1 MGHVSA
7 TSSVTRVNRGTT
19 AVLRFCYRGT
29 SPGLGAAM
37 AGQLRGHLDDLVA
50 ELSQVNLLI
59 LRGEAGGD
67 FCPASDADAS
77 DVLAQC
83 VEHLYMLTVPV
94 MAAVDNRCADAG
106 VALALAC
113 DIVIV
118 TDQTVLALQPA
129 DVDEKTVTVL
139 SERAGR
145 VRAAAMALTG
155 ASLTGVQAQ
164 QAGIAQVCVPSSD
177 FEAAVA
183 RLTDAIGSASAQARA
198 FIETADSSHPRGDD
212 QQ

>member
-1 MGHVSA
+1 MVRVSA
-7 TSSVTRVNRGTT
+7 TSCVTRVDRGTR
-19 AVLRFCYRGT
+19 AELRFCYRGT

-37 AGQLRGHLDDLVA
+37 AGQLRGHLDDIA
-50 ELSQVNLLI
+50 AQRSEVNLLI
-59 LRGEAGGD
+59 LRGEAGCD
-67 FCPASDADAS
+67 FCPASDTDAS
-77 DVLAQC
+77 AVIAEC
-83 VEHLYMLTVPV
+83 VENLHMMTVPV
-94 MAAVDNRCADAG
+94 IAAVDKRWADAG

-129 DVDEKTVTVL
+129 GVDEATATVL

-145 VRAAAMALTG
+145 IRAATMALTG

-164 QAGIAQVCVPSSD
+164 RAGIAQVCVSPCD

-183 RLTDAIGSASAQARA
+183 RWTDTFGTANAQARA
-198 FIETADSSHPRGDD
+198 FIETAASPHTRGDD
-212 QQ
+212 KQ